1 MPVEALTRVLTEG
14 GVDFELL
21 PHEHTMRA
29 ADEAAALALAPQEVA
44 KTLVVTTPQG
54 NVRAVLPASERI
66 DLRKLGELAG
76 ESRKHVHLATE
87 DSLKRDYPEFELG
100 AVPPL
105 GGSHGDRVIVDSRL
119 ADRASIVLEAGSHDE
134 SVRVQT
140 VDLIRIANAEVAD
153 ICAVEE

>member
-14 GVDFELL
+14 GVEFQLL
-21 PHEHTMRA
+21 PHEQTMRA
-29 ADEAAALALAPQEVA
+29 ADEAAALALPPQEVA

-66 DLRKLGELAG
+66 DLRKVGELAG

-87 DSLKRDYPEFELG
+87 DALQRDYPEFELG

-105 GGSHGDRVIVDSRL
+105 GGAHGDRVVVDSRL
-119 ADRASIVLEAGSHDE
+119 ARQESVVLEAGSHDE
-134 SVRVQT
+134 SVRVAT
-140 VDLIRIANAEVAD
+140 ADLIRIAHAEVAD
-153 ICAVEE
+153 ICAEE